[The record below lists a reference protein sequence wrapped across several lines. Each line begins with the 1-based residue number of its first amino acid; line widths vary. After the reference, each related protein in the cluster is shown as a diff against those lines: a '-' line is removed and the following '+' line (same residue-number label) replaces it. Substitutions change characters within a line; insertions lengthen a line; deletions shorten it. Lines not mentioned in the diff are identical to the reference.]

1 MFFLETGPLF
11 RSQGLVEQAP
21 PPTPPPPHPSLS
33 EGLDSPLDT
42 ATATFRLRDMG
53 EALIEPTW

>member
-11 RSQGLVEQAP
+11 RSQGLDEQAP
-21 PPTPPPPHPSLS
+21 PPTPPPHPSLS

-42 ATATFRLRDMG
+42 ATATFRLRDG